1 MRKNK
6 RNVLL
11 IIDFVDSFIF
21 ALFVFSSHA
30 TIHFPLGPDD
40 YLHHK

>member
-11 IIDFVDSFIF
+11 IIDFVNSFISRPF
-21 ALFVFSSHA
+21 AFSSHA